1 MKNLKRYPFIHT
13 FNPVQKI
20 NATTIR
26 ERLSRA
32 PHELAQP
39 HRTEFY
45 MIFLFTE
52 GHGTHSVDFNNIAVK
67 PGHILFIG
75 KGQVHHFDPQETYD
89 GNTVV
94 FTEDFFC
101 RTEAARAFLQ
111 HAPLFNDP
119 LQLSGF
125 NVGERYQELVT
136 LYHFIVAVKIHP
148 FFHMVLLLPL
158 YAVLL
163 YTMGIPGWA
172 KIFGG
177 SQVIE
182 RYVNMFRDSFIA
194 QLPGGTTLMIYVLGV
209 LELAIP
215 VLLIISLLK
224 GEFRLTAG
232 KTWFNY
238 ALVLSIFTFGMLCFG
253 LAVLF
258 NFAGSANLVFYPIF
272 TLLALVSI
280 NQLTQQATLA
290 GK

>member
-13 FNPVQKI
+13 FNTVQKI

-52 GHGTHSVDFNNIAVK
+52 GHGTHSVDFNHIAVK

-75 KGQVHHFDPQETYD
+75 KGQVHHFDRQETYD

-111 HAPLFNDP
+111 HSPLFNDP

-125 NVGERYQELVT
+125 DVGERYQELVT
-136 LYHFIVAVKIHP
+136 LYHFIVAELKRAQHSHQAEILHHYLFNMMLIAADMYQPEQAKMQLNRQQQLVADFKWLAGQYIYEHWTINEYAASLNITTRTLQSAFSEVEGTSPKSWLNERLCLEIKRLLAFETQTINEIAFRLGFKEAPNFVK
-148 FFHMVLLLPL
+148 FFKTH
-158 YAVLL
+158 
-163 YTMGIPGWA
+163 T
-172 KIFGG
+172 
-177 SQVIE
+177 
-182 RYVNMFRDSFIA
+182 
-194 QLPGGTTLMIYVLGV
+194 GTT
-209 LELAIP
+209 P
-215 VLLIISLLK
+215 SQ
-224 GEFRLTAG
+224 FR
-232 KTWFNY
+232 KMQSW
-238 ALVLSIFTFGMLCFG
+238 
-253 LAVLF
+253 
-258 NFAGSANLVFYPIF
+258 
-272 TLLALVSI
+272 
-280 NQLTQQATLA
+280 
-290 GK
+290 